1 MPTETSPLLSS
12 HCENGTCPADGAVQQ
27 SSERKGPNPDVAR
40 SVWWT
45 MPALAIGI
53 FLSAADQT
61 LVVASYGKIG
71 NEFAA
76 LNQTSWIATAYFL
89 TLTAFQPLYGRISD
103 LFGRKAAL
111 CFSFGLFAVG
121 CLWCGLARSMKEL
134 IIARAFTG
142 IGGGGMT
149 TVVAILLSDVVPL
162 RDRGTWQG
170 YNNIV
175 YASGAGLGAPL
186 GGALADTLG
195 WRWSFLLQVPVSILA
210 FLNVLFVL
218 RERPLDHHWRKNI
231 KQVDF
236 LGALLLVTAIATLFL
251 GLDGGSNDSWGDPMA
266 YGNVVASIVF
276 FGLFLFNE
284 AKTTCQPF
292 APLQIVFSRPILACL
307 LCNFFAFGTYIALT
321 YNLPLYWQAVES
333 LSATAAGVRLLPG
346 ILANVCGSLFAG
358 WIMRRTCRYRWLTIC
373 CYLMFLIG
381 TVPVILFTGLVGAS
395 IWGIWV
401 GMVVYGF
408 GNGIGGTSTLVALIA
423 NAVPE
428 DQAVGIACLYLFRSL
443 GSGIGVSIS
452 ATVIQALLKTY
463 LFERLHGIGDAEEI
477 ARKVRESL
485 SYIDELSDAALREAV
500 RMCYGWAVQASF
512 WLMAVFVCG
521 ALLGA
526 ILIREAKLGE

>member
-71 NEFAA
+71 NE
-76 LNQTSWIATAYFL
+76 YFL

-251 GLDGGSNDSWGDPMA
+251 GLDRGSNDSWGDPMA

-408 GNGIGGTSTLVALIA
+408 GNGIGGTSTLVAL
-423 NAVPE
+423 
-428 DQAVGIACLYLFRSL
+428 S
-443 GSGIGVSIS
+443 SGIGVSIS